1 MRGGGPAAYD
11 WGVATNVSP
20 HRHADDA
27 REFLLGMLVAFVV
40 MVAVVLGTLY
50 LLGRLGPGEAVAD
63 APDYGSTPRVFTAED
78 LTPAPK
84 PTAVWKFRA
93 DWQKPSQP

>member
-1 MRGGGPAAYD
+1 
-11 WGVATNVSP
+11 VATHVSP
-20 HRHADDA
+20 HQHADDT
-27 REFLLGMLVAFVV
+27 REFFLGMLVAFVV
-40 MVAVVLGTLY
+40 MVVVIFGTLY
-50 LLGRLGPGEAVAD
+50 LLGRLGSGAHVAD
-63 APDYGSTPRVFTAED
+63 APDYESAPRVLTGED